1 MWVPPTA
8 PDYRLSLQ
16 ANQLGNVSIGL
27 TDGTNTLLKTLS
39 TGSPALYKVDGLDQQ
54 ISSNSDTVQLA
65 PGVTATLVGT
75 TPSNSPASISVGA
88 STSTAQQAL
97 QQFAAAYNNVV
108 AAFGTQHG
116 QNAGSLS
123 GNSILMV
130 AQQALSTI
138 NQYKTSSG
146 SVGFLSAVGLDL
158 NTQGQLT
165 FNQSEFNSSV
175 GSNFTALSDFL
186 GTAQSGF
193 VQAASNAVANLID
206 PAYGGITL
214 QENAL
219 TQDLT
224 SLNTKI
230 TDQTNQINLFQ
241 QNLLAQLSASDAAI
255 SVLQTQ
261 NTFFQGLFAI
271 TYNTGTGPTARTDN
285 DST

>member
-1 MWVPPTA
+1 M
-8 PDYRLSLQ
+8 
-16 ANQLGNVSIGL
+16 
-27 TDGTNTLLKTLS
+27 
-39 TGSPALYKVDGLDQQ
+39 
-54 ISSNSDTVQLA
+54 
-65 PGVTATLVGT
+65 
-75 TPSNSPASISVGA
+75 
-88 STSTAQQAL
+88 
-97 QQFAAAYNNVV
+97 V

-158 NTQGQLT
+158 DTQGQLT

-186 GTAQSGF
+186 GSAQSGF

-224 SLNTKI
+224 SLSTKI
-230 TDQTNQINLFQ
+230 TDQTNQIN
-241 QNLLAQLSASDAAI
+241 
-255 SVLQTQ
+255 
-261 NTFFQGLFAI
+261 
-271 TYNTGTGPTARTDN
+271 
-285 DST
+285 